1 MRVCVRVRVCLC
13 VCVCVCVCFFVCVFV
28 WVSVCL
34 SVCAR
39 VRACGRAG
47 VRIHVRIYVRKCGP
61 WSGRA
66 VEAPGEACMHPDN
79 TSISSIL
86 TQYAVS
92 QPLRRKGIENV
103 RAVKQSGKASEIQVL
118 ACERSK
124 EKEQRAYSLRG
135 QINAIV
141 REIVCGSE
149 HAPASESK
157 RASERACAREGVR
170 PESTC
175 SCQLSASR
183 FCINC

>member
-1 MRVCVRVRVCLC
+1 VFVCVCVRVCVCVYVSLFVCLC
-13 VCVCVCVCFFVCVFV
+13 GCL
-28 WVSVCL
+28 SVCL
-34 SVCAR
+34 SA
-39 VRACGRAG
+39 RACGRAG

-103 RAVKQSGKASEIQVL
+103 RAVKQSGKASKIQVL

-135 QINAIV
+135 QIDAIV
-141 REIVCGSE
+141 REIGAGVSMPPR
-149 HAPASESK
+149 A
-157 RASERACAREGVR
+157 RASERARERARARE
-170 PESTC
+170 
-175 SCQLSASR
+175 
-183 FCINC
+183 